1 VEVDDK
7 MVLTRV
13 RQFGT
18 SVKPLRLMNQKAK
31 AQKKAEEKPVR
42 RLEDAPSSYTMGSGP
57 FSKYYR

>member
-1 VEVDDK
+1 

-31 AQKKAEEKPVR
+31 AQKEAEEKPVR
-42 RLEDAPSSYTMGSGP
+42 RLEDAPSSYTMSSGP